1 MTLKNIFKS
10 AIITTFTTNLASA
23 WNSWATEPNLHSDY
37 VLIGDENNTKSI
49 FTVLVESDRD
59 ADTDPLLI
67 WTNGG
72 PGCSSL
78 SGFINEHGPF
88 IIPPGKTA
96 IEKNLYS
103 WNKVANVLYIE

>member
-59 ADTDPLLI
+59 SDTDPLLI

-72 PGCSSL
+72 PGCSSML
-78 SGFINEHGPF
+78 AFMQEHGPYLMDVGATDF
-88 IIPPGKTA
+88 RDNK
-96 IEKNLYS
+96 YS
-103 WNKVANVLYIE
+103 WNREASILYIE